1 MNNCDISSEVA
12 RRVPDNL
19 CLDGLRI
26 IPQQPWDSVKSP
38 AVKSPA
44 VKSPAVNSRDVQMH
58 DVKIPAV
65 EIGV

>member
-44 VKSPAVNSRDVQMH
+44 VNSRDVQMH

>member
-26 IPQQPWDSVKSP
+26 IPQQPWDSVKIP
-38 AVKSPA
+38 AVKI
-44 VKSPAVNSRDVQMH
+44 PAVNIHDVKIH

-65 EIGV
+65 EMGI